1 MYLELEK
8 IYLHKKTKKINKKP
22 LPSRSQGVLKNS
34 SSGKL
39 GNIQVKIREG
49 VYLYKICRRKYY

>member
-22 LPSRSQGVLKNS
+22 WSLGALKNS
-34 SSGKL
+34 SSGNS
-39 GNIQVKIREG
+39 G
-49 VYLYKICRRKYY
+49 KYPSKDT

>member
-22 LPSRSQGVLKNS
+22 LPSRSQVVLKNS
-34 SSGKL
+34 SSGNS
-39 GNIQVKIREG
+39 G
-49 VYLYKICRRKYY
+49 KYPSKDT